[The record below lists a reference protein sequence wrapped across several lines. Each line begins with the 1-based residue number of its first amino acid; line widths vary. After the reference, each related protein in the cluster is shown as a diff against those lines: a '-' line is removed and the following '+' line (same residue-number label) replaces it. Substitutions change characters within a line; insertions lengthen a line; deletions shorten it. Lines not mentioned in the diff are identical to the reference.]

1 MDKQTYKELENQ
13 IMDAYYEYVEN
24 RFEGSDDFYLFNFH
38 ALCSSTEVIIYNRYN
53 IKENCN
59 TFTDMTR
66 KMDIYDKRILN
77 LIKILSESVFKEK
90 YNMYYPEFE
99 KRFYEVKEYGHFE
112 KKQNN

>member
-1 MDKQTYKELENQ
+1 MDEQTYKELENQ
-13 IMDAYYEYVEN
+13 IMNAYYEYVEN
-24 RFEGSDDFYLFNFH
+24 RNGDTDDFYFDKFRMF
-38 ALCSSTEVIIYNRYN
+38 CSSTEVIIYSRYN

-59 TFTDMTR
+59 TFTEMTR

-77 LIKILSESVFKEK
+77 LIKILSESVFNEK
-90 YNMYYPEFE
+90 HNLYYPEFE